1 MFLLIAGPP
10 NRLVPGISIALSVG
24 FCILGFGT
32 LGALVPERPGEP
44 VYDFLNL
51 SGPAATCGL
60 ASVAMLPALVAP
72 AVACSPNL
80 LCVIISL
87 IFIIITYLFCF
98 FLQKIKVIFSVIL
111 PPSHKKPIQTKIAC
125 SMPIILHDHM
135 HIVFLSDSKFKFEIA
150 TIRMVVP
157 GNTLSVINI
166 ELALAEEIGLC
177 ISIGPGPRGTHLV
190 LDLNV
195 VVITSVCI

>member
-32 LGALVPERPGEP
+32 LGAFVPERPGDP

-72 AVACSPNL
+72 AVACSPSL

-87 IFIIITYLFCF
+87 IFII
-98 FLQKIKVIFSVIL
+98 
-111 PPSHKKPIQTKIAC
+111 PI
-125 SMPIILHDHM
+125 
-135 HIVFLSDSKFKFEIA
+135 
-150 TIRMVVP
+150 
-157 GNTLSVINI
+157 
-166 ELALAEEIGLC
+166 
-177 ISIGPGPRGTHLV
+177 
-190 LDLNV
+190 
-195 VVITSVCI
+195 